1 MTPHFLLNELQ
12 EAAAKAEGCLFC
24 WLESYQVDRY
34 LTGVANDGV
43 NNIPLRQKLAA
54 RGGYCAAHCARFAK
68 LASPLPTAILLESF
82 LKQRLA
88 NAERGKRPTRINC
101 EACEIAQKTQ
111 QTFAK
116 NLYQHR
122 KSPEIQELIFKSNF
136 CLDHLELVCQQLT
149 QAPRQKLIAE
159 HDDLRR
165 NLAELIRKHDYRFTD
180 EIITDEEKRSLTKIL
195 NLFSRD

>member
-54 RGGYCAAHCARFAK
+54 RGGYCAVHCARFADI
-68 LASPLPTAILLESF
+68 ASPLPTAILLEAF

-88 NAERGKRPTRINC
+88 NAEKGKRPTKVNC
-101 EACEIAQKTQ
+101 EACEIAQKTA

-116 NLYQHR
+116 NLRQHR
-122 KSPEIQELIFKSNF
+122 KSPEIQALILNSDF
-136 CLDHLELVCQQLT
+136 CLDHLELVCQNSLEGV
-149 QAPRQKLIAE
+149 RQGLIAT
-159 HDDLRR
+159 HDDLRK

-180 EIITDEEKRSLTKIL
+180 ETINDAEKGSLPDAL
-195 NLFSRD
+195 DLFSRD

>member
-54 RGGYCAAHCARFAK
+54 RGGYCAFHCARFSE

-82 LKQRLA
+82 LKQRLN
-88 NAERGKRPTRINC
+88 NAGRGKRPTKINC

-111 QTFAK
+111 KTFAK
-116 NLYQHR
+116 NLRQHR
-122 KSPEIQELIFKSNF
+122 RSAEIQSVILNADF
-136 CLDHLELVCQQLT
+136 CLDHLELVCQQL
-149 QAPRQKLIAE
+149 PESVRQGLIAK
-159 HDDLRR
+159 HVDLRR

-180 EIITDEEKRSLTKIL
+180 ETITNEEKNSLPRVL
-195 NLFSRD
+195 GLFNRA

>member
-24 WLESYQVDRY
+24 WLESHQVDRY

-54 RGGYCAAHCARFAK
+54 RGGYCAFHCARFAE

-82 LKQRLA
+82 LKQRLT
-88 NAERGKRPTRINC
+88 NAEKGKRPTKINC
-101 EACEIAQKTQ
+101 EACEVAQKTQ

-116 NLYQHR
+116 NVRQHR
-122 KSPEIQELIFKSNF
+122 KSPEIQELLLQTGF
-136 CLDHLELVCQQLT
+136 CLDHLELVCQQLPDT
-149 QAPRQKLIAE
+149 VRQGLISK

-180 EIITDEEKRSLTKIL
+180 ETISEAEKGSLPDAL
-195 NLFSRD
+195 ALFDRG